1 MRRSPRN
8 VRVRSGQFDFVKLN
22 AKEFDWRDATTRLS
36 GIDVSLIAFLRSTI
50 PASEAVE
57 NISGRRIRFCTSTEI
72 ASCLHLRSV
81 ESCSRV
87 AGDRPDS
94 QNVQH
99 HRQGDEKPWDKH
111 ERERAD
117 HPVGNFRVDQ
127 VQWTRSCQYRA
138 SHHVDQR
145 KQPQHIPNER
155 ELHSRSPSRGQP
167 GDKRR

>member
-1 MRRSPRN
+1 MLWVTHCFLNKALSPLPKPSRTSAG
-8 VRVRSGQFDFVKLN
+8 RASDFAL
-22 AKEFDWRDATTRLS
+22 
-36 GIDVSLIAFLRSTI
+36 
-50 PASEAVE
+50 
-57 NISGRRIRFCTSTEI
+57 STEI

-81 ESCSRV
+81 ESRSRV

-127 VQWTRSCQYRA
+127 VQWTRSRQ
-138 SHHVDQR
+138 
-145 KQPQHIPNER
+145 
-155 ELHSRSPSRGQP
+155 
-167 GDKRR
+167 